1 MFRLQSKEGS
11 QLPPAPA
18 PPARNAN
25 PWKFSETARAAEPS
39 RPSRYQH
46 LLDELEHAGQPP
58 GEASPEAPAP
68 LFEQE
73 PEAEAPAA
81 RGSGLSKLFPVV
93 VFLIMF
99 ASVAREMLG
108 SGASR
113 EDLLVLG
120 IGAALLIVVL
130 AAVYFALR
138 LARKQRIRP

>member
-1 MFRLQSKEGS
+1 MATLKRKEGS

-18 PPARNAN
+18 PPARSAN

-39 RPSRYQH
+39 RPSRYQR
-46 LLDELEHAGQPP
+46 LLDELEHADQPP
-58 GEASPEAPAP
+58 GEALPEAPQP

-73 PEAEAPAA
+73 PEAEGPAT
-81 RGSGLSKLFPVV
+81 RGSGFSKLFPVV

-99 ASVAREMLG
+99 ASVAREMLEA
-108 SGASR
+108 GASR

-130 AAVYFALR
+130 VAVYFALR
-138 LARKQRIRP
+138 LARKRRIGR